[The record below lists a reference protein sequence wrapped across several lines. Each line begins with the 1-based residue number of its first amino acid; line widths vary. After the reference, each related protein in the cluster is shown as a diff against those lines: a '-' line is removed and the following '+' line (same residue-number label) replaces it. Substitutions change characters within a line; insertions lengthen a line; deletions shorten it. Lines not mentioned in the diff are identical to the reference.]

1 MSAKTMQTIFGRVAR
16 EPEFR
21 RLLMCDRD
29 QAFAGYDLTTIE
41 VTALTKFAA
50 EKLGAATQELAVRTA
65 RARSL
70 CGCGGERPGC
80 GGDRPDSSC
89 KG

>member
-21 RLLMCDRD
+21 HLLLRDQD
-29 QAFAGYDLTTIE
+29 QAFAGYALTTVE
-41 VTALTKFAA
+41 VSALTKFAT

-65 RARSL
+65 RAQSL
-70 CGCGGERPGC
+70 CGGDGPDGG
-80 GGDRPDSSC
+80 C
-89 KG
+89 KV